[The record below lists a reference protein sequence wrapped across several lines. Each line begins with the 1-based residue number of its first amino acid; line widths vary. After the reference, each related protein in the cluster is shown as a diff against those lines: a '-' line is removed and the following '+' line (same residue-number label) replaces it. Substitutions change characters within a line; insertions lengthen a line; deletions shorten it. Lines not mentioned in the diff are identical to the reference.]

1 MTNAMQIVNML
12 RTIDNR
18 AKFTGI
24 KLTMMK
30 NLLEKYKNDRELL
43 REVLKLTRGTRL
55 HDLIIEAYPVLA
67 ELEKET
73 ITDPLIEEKS
83 PIAEMIEDE
92 NAVKFEGRVPLVC
105 YIKEYLRRY
114 YFGENYKKICYNIG
128 KNYAHIINIRTY
140 DEMVEFMKDDFG
152 EILLEESDPTKIV
165 IKDNKECRNCKFD
178 EPICHIT
185 AGFIAGCLENI
196 RDRKYIIDVVEEQC
210 KAVGSQYCVFI
221 VKKSIKIS

>member
-83 PIAEMIEDE
+83 PIAEMI
-92 NAVKFEGRVPLVC
+92 G
-105 YIKEYLRRY
+105 
-114 YFGENYKKICYNIG
+114 
-128 KNYAHIINIRTY
+128 
-140 DEMVEFMKDDFG
+140 
-152 EILLEESDPTKIV
+152 
-165 IKDNKECRNCKFD
+165 
-178 EPICHIT
+178 
-185 AGFIAGCLENI
+185 
-196 RDRKYIIDVVEEQC
+196 
-210 KAVGSQYCVFI
+210 VFA
-221 VKKSIKIS
+221 